1 MEKTFF
7 DSPYVYREI
16 DEFGRSV
23 LRIKDNAPETLKK
36 EFEEAIALQDTILY
50 VKTAK
55 EWLDVQ
61 KHIGDEEYLKAKGY
75 YNKNR

>member
-1 MEKTFF
+1 MGRNKLKDVFSTE
-7 DSPYVYREI
+7 PPQPEI
-16 DEFGRSV
+16 EVVFRDAE
-23 LRIKDNAPETLKK
+23 AQK